1 MMSARQIV
9 KDAVRRYAHAAFLLM
24 IALVALRSAGCD
36 YRVIAPPTGGSNGSG
51 NGNGTGLKVSVSPPT
66 ATILTGAVL
75 ALSAKVTG
83 WTSDS
88 NVTWSLLSSGVGS
101 IVPSGNAA
109 VYTAPAAIVMSPTL
123 VTVRATSKED
133 TSRHAD
139 AVITIT
145 KQPSDTSHSIAL
157 SISPITVSLK
167 AGETQQFASI
177 VTGTTNTLVLWM
189 LVSGPGSITATGLYT
204 APATLSSRSIAIV
217 RATVLADTGVWK
229 EATITINI
237 PDTTPCFTRDI
248 QPMIISNCTMSGCH
262 NGTGG
267 EARDL
272 TTYSGVMSY
281 VRAGHGSASRLY
293 TAITRVGGE
302 DQMPPPPR
310 QRLTAAQIDLIKRW
324 IDDGATNAACP
335 TDSSGCDTTAVSY
348 TGFIAPTIQNYCL
361 GCHSGSNPSGGID
374 LSTYTGVQTVATN
387 GQLVGGITG
396 TTPYTLM
403 PQTGSPLDACTIAK
417 IRAWVTQGARN
428 N

>member
-1 MMSARQIV
+1 MRIREASKQY
-9 KDAVRRYAHAAFLLM
+9 VRRYAHAAFLL
-24 IALVALRSAGCD
+24 LVAFIAFRSAGCD

-51 NGNGTGLKVSVSPPT
+51 NGSGSGLKVAITPSTASIQESATVS
-66 ATILTGAVL
+66 
-75 ALSAKVTG
+75 LSAKVTG

-88 NVTWSLLSSGVGS
+88 NVSWSILSSGVGS
-101 IVPSGNAA
+101 LRPSGNSAT
-109 VYTAPAAIVMSPTL
+109 YSAPAILLISPTL

-145 KQPSDTSHSIAL
+145 KQATDTSHSIAL
-157 SISPITVSLK
+157 SISPITVTLK
-167 AGETQQFASI
+167 PGETEQFASV

-189 LVSGPGSITATGLYT
+189 MISGPGSINATGLYT
-204 APATLSSRSIAIV
+204 APASLATRSIAVV
-217 RATVLADTGVWK
+217 RAIVLADTSVWK
-229 EATITINI
+229 EATITITV

-262 NGTGG
+262 SGSGG

-281 VRAGHGSASRLY
+281 VRAGHGSTSRIY
-293 TAITRVGGE
+293 TAITKIGGE

-310 QRLTAAQIDLIKRW
+310 QRLSAAQIDLIKRW
-324 IDDGATNAACP
+324 IDDGATNTACP
-335 TDSSGCDTTAVSY
+335 TDSTGCDTTSVSY
-348 TGFIAPTIQNYCL
+348 AGFVAPTIQNYCL
-361 GCHSGSNPSGGID
+361 GCHSGSNPSGSID
-374 LSTYTGVQTVATN
+374 LSTYNGVQTVAAN

-396 TTPYTLM
+396 TAPYILM
-403 PQTGSPLDACTIAK
+403 PQSGSPLDACTIAK
-417 IRAWVTQGARN
+417 IRAWVTQGAKN